1 MAPVSV
7 TPGRA
12 EWPALVE
19 SILTTSASGPELVAE
34 ATLAAVPSVV
44 QVDWTAIV
52 RWKSDGPQVVFSSG
66 AGMDLPRHRLREG
79 SLRVCG
85 RPVAVTA
92 IDASTDL
99 VVARPST
106 ATMFDLEDRRALR
119 SLALLASLAA
129 DPSRAAFTAL
139 YSVATK
145 LLASR
150 DLEEVLLGV
159 ANASIQVLRAEI
171 GGIFLVDASGR
182 CLEIRSVVGH
192 RTVETARLRIKPGQG
207 LAGKVFELGAIH
219 RVDDW
224 TTDDSITKEFLTI
237 ASEEGTQSALGAPMK
252 VAGRTIGVLC
262 AWRRRRSVFTDDDIR
277 VMTALA
283 ELATVAV
290 EKARIRQAER
300 EAAERLR
307 ATNEEL
313 EQRFQEAERAL
324 RVHQQLTQIA
334 VEGSEMREVV
344 RSLSSLTGGAAVLI
358 DEDDRLLASCD
369 RRDQSLTELVRAWRR
384 ARRGRLDRPSD
395 LLQPSDVDRRW
406 TIVVPVRAAGL
417 EWGYLAV
424 GLESPP
430 SRGDTVA
437 AEQAATVCALLLA
450 REEAAV
456 SATRRLEGEFVWD
469 LLEGRVK
476 DEAEA
481 LVRARQLRRDLPR
494 PARVLL
500 VRVDG
505 WERLART
512 EQWTP
517 EQLERAR
524 GRKAQALSERLAERS
539 AAARVIARRANLFV
553 VLAPQPRNPV
563 GDAAGTA
570 AAEWARHL
578 GELATSA
585 VSSGELRA
593 VAGVSGVV
601 ESVLGFREGFRQARF
616 ALSAASLPQ
625 QPVVVF
631 EALGVLQ
638 FLLTPAERPDL
649 ERFVEQTLGRLLDYD
664 RARKSNLVQTLE
676 GYLACDCNLHRAA
689 ERLFVHHK
697 TMRYRLQRIQTLSG
711 LRLDRQ
717 DDRFNV
723 QLALKIMRLVTPPP
737 STTAAYAPPRPE

>member
-1 MAPVSV
+1 MAVAVP
-7 TPGRA
+7 PGLTG
-12 EWPALVE
+12 WPTLVE
-19 SILTTSASGPELVAE
+19 SILKASASGPEPVAE
-34 ATLAAVPSVV
+34 AALAAVHQVV
-44 QVDWTAIV
+44 KVDWAAIV

-66 AGMDLPRHRLREG
+66 TAIELPPHRLREG
-79 SLRVCG
+79 SVSLCG
-85 RPVAVTA
+85 HAAGVVA
-92 IDASTDL
+92 IDQSTDL
-99 VVARPST
+99 VAARTSS
-106 ATMFDLEDRRALR
+106 AAELDLDDLRALR
-119 SLALLASLAA
+119 ALALLATQAA

-150 DLEEVLLGV
+150 DLEEVLLAV
-159 ANASIQVLRAEI
+159 ANATAQVLHAEI

-182 CLEIRSVVGH
+182 FLEMRSVVGH
-192 RTVETARLRIKPGQG
+192 HTVDTARLRVKPGQG
-207 LAGKVFELGAIH
+207 LAGKVFELGVVH

-224 TTDDSITKEFLTI
+224 TTDPSITKEFLTI

-252 VAGRTIGVLC
+252 VRDRTIGVLC
-262 AWRRRRSVFTDDDIR
+262 AWRRRRSVFTDADIQ
-277 VMTALA
+277 VMTLLA

-300 EAAERLR
+300 DGAQRLR
-307 ATNEEL
+307 DSNQQL
-313 EQRFQEAERAL
+313 EQRYQEAERAL

-334 VEGSEMREVV
+334 VEGSEMGEVV
-344 RSLSSLTGGAAVLI
+344 RSLRSLTGGSAVLI
-358 DEDDRLLASCD
+358 DEDDRVLAS
-369 RRDQSLTELVRAWRR
+369 DQGGDESLTELVRSWRR
-384 ARRGRLDRPSD
+384 TRSRRLDRPSE
-395 LLQPSDVDRRW
+395 LLEPPDGGGRW
-406 TIVVPVRAAGL
+406 TVVVPVRAAGL
-417 EWGYLAV
+417 EWGYLAM
-424 GLESPP
+424 GLDSPP

-469 LLEGRVK
+469 LLEGRVR

-481 LVRARQLRRDLPR
+481 LVRARQLQRDLPR

-505 WERLART
+505 WERLVRS

-524 GRKAQALSERLAERS
+524 GRGAQALSERLAARN

-553 VLAPQPRNPV
+553 VLAPQPR
-563 GDAAGTA
+563 DA

-578 GELATSA
+578 GELAVAA
-585 VSSGELRA
+585 VSSSDLHA

-601 ESVLGFREGFRQARF
+601 ESVLGFPEGFRQARF

-638 FLLTPAERPDL
+638 FLLTPAEGPDL
-649 ERFVEQTLGRLLDYD
+649 ERFVEQTIGGLLAYD
-664 RARKSNLVQTLE
+664 RAHRTSLVPTLE
-676 GYLACDCNLHRAA
+676 AYLACDCNLQRAA

-697 TMRYRLQRIQTLSG
+697 TMRYRLQRIHALSG

-717 DDRFNV
+717 DDRFNA
-723 QLALKIMRLVTPPP
+723 QLALKIMGLLTRSP
-737 STTAAYAPPRPE
+737 STAAVSAHQLPE

>member
-1 MAPVSV
+1 MAVSL
-7 TPGRA
+7 PSGKA
-12 EWPALVE
+12 EWSTLVE
-19 SILTTSASGPELVAE
+19 SILEASASGPELVAAAALE
-34 ATLAAVPSVV
+34 AVHALVEA
-44 QVDWTAIV
+44 DWAAIV

-66 AGMDLPRHRLREG
+66 AGLPLPPHRLPEG
-79 SLRVCG
+79 GVSLHEH
-85 RPVAVTA
+85 PAAVVA
-92 IDASTDL
+92 IDPSTDL
-99 VVARPST
+99 IAART
-106 ATMFDLEDRRALR
+106 ASAAAFDLDDLRALR
-119 SLALLASLAA
+119 ALTLLAAQAA

-159 ANASIQVLRAEI
+159 ANATAQVLRAEI
-171 GGIFLVDASGR
+171 GGIFLVDSTGR
-182 CLEIRSVVGH
+182 FLEMRSVVGH
-192 RTVETARLRIKPGQG
+192 RTVDTARLRVKPGQG
-207 LAGKVFELGAIH
+207 LAGKIFELGVVH

-224 TTDDSITKEFLTI
+224 TTDPSITKEFLTI

-252 VAGRTIGVLC
+252 VRERTIGVLC
-262 AWRRRRSVFTDDDIR
+262 AWRRRRSVFTDADIR

-290 EKARIRQAER
+290 EKARSHQAER
-300 EAAERLR
+300 DAAERLR
-307 ATNEEL
+307 ETHEEL
-313 EQRFQEAERAL
+313 ERRYQEAERAL

-334 VEGSEMREVV
+334 VEGSEMGEVV
-344 RSLSSLTGGAAVLI
+344 RSLRALTGGSAVLI
-358 DEDDRLLASCD
+358 DEDDRVLASD
-369 RRDQSLTELVRAWRR
+369 ESGNESVTEVVRAWRR
-384 ARRGRLDRPSD
+384 ARSKRLDHPSD
-395 LLQPSDVDRRW
+395 LLQPSDQDGGW

-417 EWGYLAV
+417 EWGYLGV
-424 GLESPP
+424 SLGSPP

-456 SATRRLEGEFVWD
+456 AATRRIEGEFVWD
-469 LLEGRVK
+469 LLEGRIP

-481 LVRARQLRRDLPR
+481 LVRARQLQRDLPR

-500 VRVDG
+500 LRVDG
-505 WERLART
+505 WERLVRS

-524 GRKAQALSERLAERS
+524 GRRAQALSDGLAERS

-553 VLAPQPRNPV
+553 VLAPQPRD
-563 GDAAGTA
+563 G
-570 AAEWARHL
+570 AAEWARRL
-578 GELATSA
+578 GELA
-585 VSSGELRA
+585 VSVVAAPGGLRA
-593 VAGVSGVV
+593 VAGISGVV
-601 ESVLGFREGFRQARF
+601 DSVLGFPEGFRQARF
-616 ALSAASLPQ
+616 ALSAASRPE

-649 ERFVEQTLGRLLDYD
+649 ERFVEQTLGGLVAYD
-664 RARKSNLVQTLE
+664 QAHRTSLVATLE
-676 GYLACDCNLHRAA
+676 AYLGCDCNLQRAA

-697 TMRYRLQRIQTLSG
+697 TMRYRLQRIHALSG

-717 DDRFNV
+717 DDRFNA
-723 QLALKIMRLVTPPP
+723 QLALKIMRLSPP
-737 STTAAYAPPRPE
+737 AG

>member
-1 MAPVSV
+1 MAVSV
-7 TPGRA
+7 PHERA
-12 EWPALVE
+12 KWATLVE
-19 SILTTSASGPELVAE
+19 SILKASPAGPEVVAE
-34 ATLAAVPSVV
+34 AALAAVHSVLE
-44 QVDWTAIV
+44 VDWAALV
-52 RWKSDGPQVVFSSG
+52 RWNSDGPQVVFSSG
-66 AGMDLPRHRLREG
+66 TGIELPRHRLPEG
-79 SLRVCG
+79 SVSLCG
-85 RPVAVTA
+85 HPAAVVA
-92 IDASTDL
+92 IDPGTDL
-99 VVARPST
+99 VTTRTSSAVA
-106 ATMFDLEDRRALR
+106 FDLDDLRALR
-119 SLALLASLAA
+119 ALALLASQAA
-129 DPSRAAFTAL
+129 DPSPAAFTAL

-159 ANASIQVLRAEI
+159 ANATAQVLRAEI
-171 GGIFLVDASGR
+171 GGILLADASGR
-182 CLEIRSVVGH
+182 FLEMRSVVGH
-192 RTVETARLRIKPGQG
+192 RTVDTARLRIRPGQG
-207 LAGKVFELGAIH
+207 LAGKIFELGAVH

-224 TTDDSITKEFLTI
+224 TTDPSITKEFLTI

-252 VAGRTIGVLC
+252 VRDRTVGVLC
-262 AWRRRRSVFTDDDIR
+262 AWRRRRSVFTDADIR

-290 EKARIRQAER
+290 EKARIHQAER
-300 EAAERLR
+300 DAAERLR
-307 ATNEEL
+307 DTHKEL
-313 EQRFQEAERAL
+313 ERRYQEAERAL

-344 RSLSSLTGGAAVLI
+344 RSLRSLTGGTAVLI
-358 DEDDRLLASCD
+358 DSDDRVLASD
-369 RRDQSLTELVRAWRR
+369 ESGDESLTELVRDWRR
-384 ARRGRLDRPSD
+384 ARARRLDQPSD
-395 LLQPSDVDRRW
+395 LLQLSGGGRW
-406 TIVVPVRAAGL
+406 TIVIPVRAAGL

-437 AEQAATVCALLLA
+437 VEQAATVCALLLA

-456 SATRRLEGEFVWD
+456 AATRRIEGEFVWD
-469 LLEGRVK
+469 LLEGRVR

-505 WERLART
+505 WERLVRT
-512 EQWTP
+512 ERWTP

-524 GRKAQALSERLAERS
+524 GRRAQALSERLAERN

-553 VLAPQPRNPV
+553 VLAPQPR
-563 GDAAGTA
+563 DAT
-570 AAEWARHL
+570 AEWARHL
-578 GELATSA
+578 GELAVSV
-585 VSSGELRA
+585 VSSGGLHA

-601 ESVLGFREGFRQARF
+601 ESVLGFPEGFRQARF

-625 QPVVVF
+625 QPVVTF

-638 FLLTPAERPDL
+638 FLLTPTERPDL
-649 ERFVEQTLGRLLDYD
+649 ERFVEQTIGSLVAYD
-664 RARKSNLVQTLE
+664 RAHKTSLVPTLE
-676 GYLACDCNLHRAA
+676 AYLACDCNLQRAG

-697 TMRYRLQRIQTLSG
+697 TMRYRLQRIHALSG

-717 DDRFNV
+717 DDRFNA
-723 QLALKIMRLVTPPP
+723 QLALKIMRLVTRSP
-737 STTAAYAPPRPE
+737 STAAASAHQHSE